1 MKKLYTLLF
10 ITLFV
15 YNSSSQTTFCD
26 NFDSYTNL
34 NLPIAASS
42 VHWNTWG
49 ELMTGANPS
58 LDDAFMSNNQSFSGA
73 NALYIDEMSTPIP
86 DIVLLF
92 DTLSTYS
99 LGWRNNTAFNTIQS
113 YDSMPGN
120 FAGSWGALPS
130 TPYTTGT
137 FEYSHMMYIPVGK
150 TGYFNFQAENI
161 PGTEWALEVNLDANG
176 GISMSN
182 TGGASF
188 NCTYP
193 GTGVW
198 FEIKFYIDLTNN
210 IWEVLIDGV
219 SQGVFSNPINR
230 IASLDLYPNANSAY
244 FVDDV
249 CYNYDTTQVVL
260 PNLDLAL
267 SNINSIN
274 GLAGQNRD
282 VVVDVIN
289 LGLTS
294 ISSFDIDF
302 DYNGITISE
311 NISGVNIP
319 MLSSY
324 SVVFNN
330 PIVLTGGLNPATATI
345 SNVNGLGPDNV
356 PANDLATSQ
365 ISAVEPTPNKLVVGE
380 EATGTWCGWCPR
392 GAVALNWLDKD
403 YYGFFQGIAVHNGDP
418 MTDVDYDA
426 GMAVGGYPSGYVN
439 RGSEID
445 PSDFEIEFMQKITS
459 PISATFNGIATAN
472 GNIIDVEISA
482 TATSVISGNWTFAC
496 ALIEDSVTGTGG
508 TWYQSNSYAGGSA
521 GNLIDVDGTDWSTLP
536 NWVPDVQMI
545 YRHVARGIQ
554 PSFNGGT
561 LPQSTY
567 NIGDVFTKNFQF
579 TVDPSWDLNKMHV
592 VGMLIN
598 NGEIDNAVSLPVSI
612 STSTNV
618 GNVSSDIDF
627 DIYPNPSNSTTT
639 LLLNLESEKQV
650 SVTLTNVDGRAIAKG
665 NYGTMIG
672 SHSLTFDVSNLSNGV
687 YIVKASIGKEIIV
700 KKLIKK

>member
-1 MKKLYTLLF
+1 
-10 ITLFV
+10 
-15 YNSSSQTTFCD
+15 
-26 NFDSYTNL
+26 
-34 NLPIAASS
+34 
-42 VHWNTWG
+42 
-49 ELMTGANPS
+49 
-58 LDDAFMSNNQSFSGA
+58 
-73 NALYIDEMSTPIP
+73 
-86 DIVLLF
+86 
-92 DTLSTYS
+92 
-99 LGWRNNTAFNTIQS
+99 
-113 YDSMPGN
+113 
-120 FAGSWGALPS
+120 
-130 TPYTTGT
+130 
-137 FEYSHMMYIPVGK
+137 MMYIPVGK

-188 NCTYP
+188 SCSYP

-249 CYNYDTTQVVL
+249 CYNYDTAQVVL

-282 VVVDVIN
+282 VTVDVIN

-302 DYNGITISE
+302 DYNGTIISE

-356 PANDLATSQ
+356 PTNDINKSD
-365 ISAVEPTPNKLVVGE
+365 ISSIEPTPNKLVVGE
-380 EATGTWCGWCPR
+380 EATGTWCGWCFR
-392 GAVALNWLDKD
+392 GGCLNWLDKD
-403 YYGFFQGIAVHNGDP
+403 YYGYFQGIAVHNGDP

-445 PSDFEIEFMQKITS
+445 PSDFETEFMQK
-459 PISATFNGIATAN
+459 
-472 GNIIDVEISA
+472 
-482 TATSVISGNWTFAC
+482 
-496 ALIEDSVTGTGG
+496 
-508 TWYQSNSYAGGSA
+508 
-521 GNLIDVDGTDWSTLP
+521 
-536 NWVPDVQMI
+536 
-545 YRHVARGIQ
+545 
-554 PSFNGGT
+554 
-561 LPQSTY
+561 
-567 NIGDVFTKNFQF
+567 
-579 TVDPSWDLNKMHV
+579 
-592 VGMLIN
+592 
-598 NGEIDNAVSLPVSI
+598 
-612 STSTNV
+612 
-618 GNVSSDIDF
+618 
-627 DIYPNPSNSTTT
+627 
-639 LLLNLESEKQV
+639 
-650 SVTLTNVDGRAIAKG
+650 
-665 NYGTMIG
+665 
-672 SHSLTFDVSNLSNGV
+672 
-687 YIVKASIGKEIIV
+687 
-700 KKLIKK
+700 